1 MDRLNLE
8 EWGTI
13 DPLSRAEERELIRR
27 YQEDGDMDAREQVVK
42 ANLRFVISVAK
53 QFTAYLPLED
63 AIGEGSLG
71 LLKALD
77 RFDASRGYK
86 FITHGV
92 WWIRQ
97 AIHEALRNEGH
108 ILRKPQVL
116 AQVNER
122 FRQASRELEAEK
134 SRYCLET
141 EVFDAMAARDHE
153 QETFMTFRKPVASTD
168 EPVGRGRNGVYGL
181 SRETIGSLYV
191 ADTSPQRQGGSRS
204 PSGRAGAATGFALG
218 GAGAART
225 PCARAPLRARR
236 RAAADAASNR

>member
-92 WWIRQ
+92 W
-97 AIHEALRNEGH
+97 
-108 ILRKPQVL
+108 
-116 AQVNER
+116 
-122 FRQASRELEAEK
+122 
-134 SRYCLET
+134 
-141 EVFDAMAARDHE
+141 
-153 QETFMTFRKPVASTD
+153 
-168 EPVGRGRNGVYGL
+168 
-181 SRETIGSLYV
+181 
-191 ADTSPQRQGGSRS
+191 
-204 PSGRAGAATGFALG
+204 
-218 GAGAART
+218 
-225 PCARAPLRARR
+225 
-236 RAAADAASNR
+236 